1 MGRAG
6 KCNHSKLKV
15 QISSWFNKGLTAA
28 FGALA
33 IVVGVS
39 ASAHPG
45 AMIALTAAMVGF
57 YAFAA
62 GRGWLLKDD
71 GQTASSDTLVAA
83 AFALCATLFVRLTG
97 SAASPFLCALYLP
110 VLLASVTFSLRLGLA
125 TSMGML
131 AICAAITSQGHLP
144 ADGLT
149 WRNCAVGFS
158 FPLVAVFG
166 RLLNRQMQERYFQRD
181 REAKNLAALLDM
193 SQMMDAAA
201 DLDTTLNLVLFNVQ
215 KLVGC
220 PICAIYLKSAS
231 GSRLEL
237 RAANGLRERVVLQ
250 SSLPLEQAH
259 LGKWNLS
266 DAAAYGAD
274 SQVCYVPRRLEA
286 DADAAAVGLGGLD
299 SRAQSFACVPL
310 SSMEGLIGM
319 LYVGYDAPHGLDG
332 EGVDRLE
339 QLATRAAFSLQR
351 VIFQQDYQSLAYS
364 DAMTGLDNFR
374 RFEQNLGE
382 EMRRAERYDRP
393 MSLILLDIDHF
404 KSFNDTLG
412 HQAGDALLGQLA
424 TVLRDSLRSVD
435 KPARYGGEEFVVVCP
450 ETGSTEAALI
460 AERIRRS
467 VAQTTFALVD
477 QEQADQSGLPRTTTV
492 TVSVGYA
499 TFPRDAR
506 APRDLIRCAD
516 EALYAAKASG
526 RNAVRGKQNARAEA
540 QVA

>member
-1 MGRAG
+1 
-6 KCNHSKLKV
+6 V
-15 QISSWFNKGLTAA
+15 QISSWFNNDLATV

-39 ASAHPG
+39 ASAQPG
-45 AMIALTAAMVGF
+45 AMVALAFVMVGF
-57 YAFAA
+57 YAFATR
-62 GRGWLLKDD
+62 RGWLIKAD
-71 GQTASSDTLVAA
+71 GETSASDSLVTA
-83 AFALCATLFVRLTG
+83 AFALYATVFVRLTG
-97 SAASPFLCALYLP
+97 SADSPFLCALYLP
-110 VLLASVTFSLRLGLA
+110 VLLASLMFSLRLGLA
-125 TSMGML
+125 SSAGML
-131 AICAAITSQGHLP
+131 AICAAVASQGHLP
-144 ADGLT
+144 AHGLT
-149 WRNCAVGFS
+149 WRNVAVGFS

-166 RLLNRQMQERYFQRD
+166 RLLHAQMQERYLQRD
-181 REAKNLAALLDM
+181 REAKNLSALLDM
-193 SQMMDAAA
+193 SQMMDTAA

-215 KLVGC
+215 KLTNCSV
-220 PICAIYLKSAS
+220 CAIYLKSAS

-250 SSLPLEQAH
+250 SSLLLDQAH
-259 LGKWNLS
+259 CGTWSLV
-266 DAAAYGAD
+266 DAANYGTD
-274 SQVCYVPRRLEA
+274 SLVCYVPNRVEA
-286 DADAAAVGLGGLD
+286 DFGCASLGLGGLD
-299 SRAQSFACVPL
+299 GRAQSFACVPL
-310 SSMEGLIGM
+310 SSMEGLVGL

-332 EGVDRLE
+332 EGLARLE

-374 RFEQNLGE
+374 CFEENLTE

-393 MSLILLDIDHF
+393 LSLILLDIDHF

-435 KPARYGGEEFVVVCP
+435 KPARYGGEEFVVLCP
-450 ETGSTEAALI
+450 ETGSAEAALI
-460 AERIRRS
+460 AERIRRA

-477 QEQADQSGLPRTTTV
+477 QEQADQNGLPRTTNV

-516 EALYAAKASG
+516 EALYDAKHSG
-526 RNAVRGKQNARAEA
+526 RNAVRGKHPEHAHV

>member
-1 MGRAG
+1 M
-6 KCNHSKLKV
+6 KV
-15 QISSWFNKGLTAA
+15 QISSWFSNDLAAA

-39 ASAHPG
+39 ASAQPG
-45 AMIALTAAMVGF
+45 AMIALAVAMVGF

-62 GRGWLLKDD
+62 QRGWLLKEN
-71 GQTASSDTLVAA
+71 GQKAASDSLVAA

-97 SAASPFLCALYLP
+97 SADSPFLCALYLP
-110 VLLASVTFSLRLGLA
+110 ILLASLTFSLRLGLV
-125 TSMGML
+125 TSVGML
-131 AICAAITSQGHLP
+131 AICAAVTSQGHLP
-144 ADGLT
+144 PHGLT
-149 WRNCAVGFS
+149 WRNVAVGFS

-166 RLLNRQMQERYFQRD
+166 RLLSLQMQERYLQRD
-181 REAKNLAALLDM
+181 REAKNLAVLLDM

-215 KLVGC
+215 KLAGC

-259 LGKWNLS
+259 LGEWSLA
-266 DAAAYGAD
+266 DAADYGAD
-274 SQVCYVPRRLEA
+274 SQVCYVPSRDSQRFGNLAES
-286 DADAAAVGLGGLD
+286 LGGLD
-299 SRAQSFACVPL
+299 LRAQSFACVPL

-319 LYVGYDAPHGLDG
+319 LYVGYDTPRGLSDDG
-332 EGVDRLE
+332 AARLE
-339 QLATRAAFSLQR
+339 QLANRAAFSLQR

-460 AERIRRS
+460 AERIRRAVS
-467 VAQTTFALVD
+467 QTTFALVD
-477 QEQADQSGLPRTTTV
+477 QEQADQSGLPRTTHV

-499 TFPRDAR
+499 TCPRDAR
-506 APRDLIRCAD
+506 SPRDLIRCAD
-516 EALYAAKASG
+516 EALYEAKHAG
-526 RNAVRGKQNARAEA
+526 RNAVRGWQDAPAHA

>member
-1 MGRAG
+1 
-6 KCNHSKLKV
+6 V
-15 QISSWFNKGLTAA
+15 QTGSWFSKSLAAA

-33 IVVGVS
+33 MVVGVA
-39 ASAHPG
+39 ASAQPG
-45 AMIALTAAMVGF
+45 AMVALAVTMVGF

-62 GRGWLLKDD
+62 AQDWLLKPD
-71 GQTASSDTLVAA
+71 GQTASSDTLVTA

-97 SAASPFLCALYLP
+97 SADSPFLCALYLP
-110 VLLASVTFSLRLGLA
+110 VLLASLTFSLRLGLA
-125 TSMGML
+125 TSVGML
-131 AICAAITSQGHLP
+131 AVCAAITSQGHLP
-144 ADGLT
+144 SDGLT
-149 WRNCAVGFS
+149 WRNAAVGFS

-166 RLLNRQMQERYFQRD
+166 RMLNHQMQERYFQLD

-215 KLVGC
+215 KLTSC

-231 GSRLEL
+231 GGRLEL
-237 RAANGLRERVVLQ
+237 RAANGLRERVALQ
-250 SSLPLEQAH
+250 PFLPLEQAH
-259 LGKWNLS
+259 YGDWNLS
-266 DAAAYGAD
+266 DAAAYGAE
-274 SQVCYVPRRLEA
+274 SQACYVPSRA
-286 DADAAAVGLGGLD
+286 KDKPGSPASGLGALD
-299 SRAQSFACVPL
+299 TRAQSFACVPL
-310 SSMEGLIGM
+310 TSIEGMIGL
-319 LYVGYDAPHGLDG
+319 LYVGYDAPHGLSSDG
-332 EGVDRLE
+332 LERLE

-351 VIFQQDYQSLAYS
+351 VILQQDYQSLAYS

-374 RFEQNLGE
+374 CFEQNLNE

-393 MSLILLDIDHF
+393 LSLILLDIDHF

-424 TVLRDSLRSVD
+424 TVLRDCLRSVD
-435 KPARYGGEEFVVVCP
+435 KPARYGGEEFVVLCP
-450 ETGSTEAALI
+450 ETGITEAALI

-477 QEQADQSGLPRTTTV
+477 QEQADQNGLPRTTTV

-499 TFPRDAR
+499 TFPQDAR
-506 APRDLIRCAD
+506 SPRDLIRCAD
-516 EALYAAKASG
+516 EALYAAKAAG
-526 RNAVRGKQNARAEA
+526 RNAVRGAQAAHAEA